1 MPEPSWQYRGVKK
14 IHKLRGN
21 LAFQQKGNLF
31 DIAILEVQFPFT
43 LNSQVVP
50 AKLPTAP
57 AEIGSTVVV
66 SGWGSILEGILVYLN
81 LS

>member
-1 MPEPSWQYRGVKK
+1 MFLPESSWQSRNVKK
-14 IHKLRGN
+14 IHKLKGN

-31 DIAILEVQFPFT
+31 DIAILEVQYPFT

-57 AEIGSTVVV
+57 ADVGSAVVV
-66 SGWGSILEGILVYLN
+66 SGWGSISEGILFI
-81 LS
+81 